1 MSEHYDGL
9 QRRLEGG
16 VLTITF
22 DRPAQ
27 LNALWWSMVEGLTA
41 WVDEAGKDPAVR
53 VVVITGEG
61 RAFCSGDDIVGGM
74 GGPRGSDNTADRGRL
89 VDTTTRGPHHEM
101 VQTLL
106 STPKPVVA
114 ALNGRCHGAG
124 WVIALSCDFRVAH
137 DEVLIG
143 DIRSEK
149 AIFANQGVGLLLPRL
164 IGQSRAMDLL
174 MTGRV
179 IDATEAERFGLIARL
194 WPAADFQRE
203 LAIFVDGLASG
214 PTRTFAAWKLSVNR
228 SVLMELDAYTD
239 YERWLEIGIWRTED
253 LKEGVRAFAE
263 KRPPRFSGH

>member
-106 STPKPVVA
+106 STPKPPSIGLLTSDPTVSTASSRAVVA
-114 ALNGRCHGAG
+114 G
-124 WVIALSCDFRVAH
+124 
-137 DEVLIG
+137 
-143 DIRSEK
+143 
-149 AIFANQGVGLLLPRL
+149 
-164 IGQSRAMDLL
+164 
-174 MTGRV
+174 
-179 IDATEAERFGLIARL
+179 
-194 WPAADFQRE
+194 
-203 LAIFVDGLASG
+203 ASG
-214 PTRTFAAWKLSVNR
+214 GNSRPLR
-228 SVLMELDAYTD
+228 S
-239 YERWLEIGIWRTED
+239 
-253 LKEGVRAFAE
+253 AE
-263 KRPPRFSGH
+263 SSSRPR